1 MIVVHR
7 CSCSQGQVPYLDP
20 FLVVEAFPDPYLDPF
35 QAVEA
40 FLADPYLV
48 EVASLDPFP
57 AVEAFLVP
65 FLVLEASFQAE
76 VAFLKMKMVAYPF
89 LAVVAFP
96 FPVEEGP

>member
-20 FLVVEAFPDPYLDPF
+20 FLVVEAFLDPSL
-35 QAVEA
+35 AVEA
-40 FLADPYLV
+40 FPDPSLV

-76 VAFLKMKMVAYPF
+76 VAFLKMKMMAYPF

-96 FPVEEGP
+96 FQVVGVQ

>member
-1 MIVVHR
+1 M
-7 CSCSQGQVPYLDP
+7 
-20 FLVVEAFPDPYLDPF
+20 EAFPDPYLDPS
-35 QAVEA
+35 QAAEA

-76 VAFLKMKMVAYPF
+76 VAFLKMKMLAYPF
-89 LAVVAFP
+89 LAVAAFP
-96 FPVEEGP
+96 FQVEEGP